1 MQQTLSSVL
10 FPGYRRRVLG
20 LLLPNPEQAPHRRAI
35 ARRTGPPSGALTR
48 ALVRRA

>member
-20 LLLPNPEQAPHRRAI
+20 LLLLNPEEALQGREI
-35 ARRTGPPSGALTR
+35 ARRTGLPSGNLTR
-48 ALVRRA
+48 ELVRRP